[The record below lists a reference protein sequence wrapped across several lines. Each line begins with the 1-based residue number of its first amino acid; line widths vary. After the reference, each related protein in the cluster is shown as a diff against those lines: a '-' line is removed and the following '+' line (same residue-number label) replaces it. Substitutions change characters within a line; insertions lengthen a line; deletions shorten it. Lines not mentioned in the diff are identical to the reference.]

1 MLSLTKKA
9 EYALIAMY
17 HLARAEA
24 DAVWSARDISIRHGV
39 PLPLLMNV
47 LKTLH
52 RAGLVRST
60 RGARGGYT
68 LDRPAVSI
76 SLAEVIEAVE
86 GPVALVECVGE
97 ADAHGGC
104 DLADSCPIRAPIA
117 RIHARL
123 RQVLADV
130 SLADVAFEEGLVE
143 LNTPSSHS
151 KVLAR

>member
-17 HLARAEA
+17 HLARGEAE
-24 DAVWSARDISIRHGV
+24 AVWSARDISIRHGV

-52 RAGLVRST
+52 HAGLVRST

-68 LDRPAVSI
+68 LDRPSGSI
-76 SLAEVIEAVE
+76 SLAEIIEAVE

-97 ADAHGGC
+97 AAEQGGC
-104 DLADSCPIRAPIA
+104 DLTETCPIRAPIA

-130 SLADVAFEEGLVE
+130 SLADVAYDEGLVE
-143 LNTPSSHS
+143 LNTPRKTS